1 MTSRVSRRYQVIERR
16 LRRDRRLG
24 LQRRIGMYRDH
35 GLGVSMER
43 RGIARA
49 METSERRTRDDR
61 RFHGGLLASGI
72 GSLLTLER
80 WRDPGPLAN
89 RTMCR

>member
-1 MTSRVSRRYQVIERR
+1 MTSPDSRRYHVIERR

-24 LQRRIGMYRDH
+24 LQRRIGMYRDD

-43 RGIARA
+43 RGMAIRA
-49 METSERRTRDDR
+49 METGERRTGDDR

-72 GSLLTLER
+72 ASLLTPER
-80 WRDPGPLAN
+80 
-89 RTMCR
+89 